1 MTISDIEKIINQG
14 EGISIEFKKAKGKV
28 PQSLYETVV
37 SFANTRGGYILLG
50 VDDDGTVLGIQPENK
65 ADFLKNITTALNSKD
80 NINPVMYLNPSP
92 IDYKGKTVIAIQ
104 VPASS
109 QVHDHAGRIYI
120 REYESDMDVTGN
132 QHTIRG
138 LFLKKG
144 NIYTET
150 HIYPGLKMSDMD
162 ESLFDKARHLIRSNR
177 TDHPWLTV
185 DNMQM
190 MRDAVLYWNDYENSR
205 EGFSLAAALIFGKD
219 LTIRNLLPAY
229 KVEAMVRIRNKDR
242 WDDRLTLRTN
252 LIATYIQLKEF
263 VNRHLPDKFYM
274 EGDQRIDLR
283 DKIFREVIGNIIVH
297 REYTDAT
304 ATELIIE
311 EDAVRTLNPNNPY
324 FNGIMDL
331 NNFNPHPKNPNI
343 RKFFTT
349 LGWADE
355 IGSGIRNTRKY
366 LPHYVENAAP
376 VFIDEPLFRT
386 IIPLV
391 RHTMADFTNEWFKWL
406 ELDEKWLTRLTESL
420 KNIEIDGQ
428 LYNMNWEEQISCLA
442 PRWIENGTK
451 LRLSSGKKVNKSENY
466 YINENK
472 LDSKSEA
479 LSLNEKVTLLA
490 PSPAEKSTRLPIG
503 SYAETKKSPSPTEKV
518 TKLPND
524 YYINNKSNDKLESLS
539 RVEKVTKLPDKKLQY
554 LIAILL
560 LSGDSVTIDE
570 YVDVFSF
577 KDRSFFRRNYLKPLE
592 AVDFLRKTNPDKP
605 TASNQKYVIT
615 EAGKRF
621 LSGTMNDER

>member
-1 MTISDIEKIINQG
+1 MRCKICSNFSTFVATTQEFMTVEEIDKIITQG
-14 EGISIEFKKAKGKV
+14 EGVSIEFKKAKEKV
-28 PQSLYETVV
+28 PASLYETVV

-65 ADFLKNITTALNSKD
+65 ATFLKNITTALNSKD

-92 IDYKGKTVIAIQ
+92 VDYQGKTIIVIQ

-120 REYESDMDVTGN
+120 REYEADIDVTGN

-144 NIYTET
+144 TVYTET
-150 HIYPGLKMSDMD
+150 HIYPGLKMSDMN
-162 ESLFDKARHLIRSNR
+162 ESLFDKARNLIRSNR
-177 TDHPWLTV
+177 ADHPWLTV

-190 MRDAVLYWNDYENSR
+190 LRDAVLYWNDYENNR

-219 LTIRNLLPAY
+219 LTIQNLLPAY
-229 KVEAMVRIRNKDR
+229 KVEAMVRIKNKDR

-252 LIATYIQLKEF
+252 LINTYLQLKEF
-263 VNRHLPDKFYM
+263 INRHLPDKFYM
-274 EGDQRIDLR
+274 EGDQRVDLR

-343 RKFFTT
+343 RKFFTA

-366 LPHYVENAAP
+366 LPLYVENAEP
-376 VFIDEPLFRT
+376 VFIDKPLFRI

-391 RHTMADFTNEWFKWL
+391 RHTMSDFADEWFRWL
-406 ELDEKWLTRLTESL
+406 ELDEKWRLKLTESL
-420 KNIEIDGQ
+420 ENIEIDGQ
-428 LYNMNWEEQISCLA
+428 LYSMGWEEQISCLVSC
-442 PRWIENGTK
+442 WIE
-451 LRLSSGKKVNKSENY
+451 KVSTLKTLNINVKSENR
-466 YINENK
+466 
-472 LDSKSEA
+472 
-479 LSLNEKVTLLA
+479 LSPE
-490 PSPAEKSTRLPIG
+490 
-503 SYAETKKSPSPTEKV
+503 EKV
-518 TKLPND
+518 TKSNEEKGTSPDEKGHKLTEM
-524 YYINNKSNDKLESLS
+524 YVFENKQHNYLEGISPD
-539 RVEKVTKLPDKKLQY
+539 EKVYKFVEENRPSPEEKLTKLPNKKLKY
-554 LIAILL
+554 IIDILL
-560 LSGDSVTIDE
+560 MSASPISIDE
-570 YVDVFSF
+570 LMA
-577 KDRSFFRRNYLKPLE
+577 FFDYKHKGKFRQNYIKPLE
-592 AVDFLRKTNPDKP
+592 FVGFIKKTNPEKP
-605 TASNQKYVIT
+605 TASNQKYLIT
-615 EAGKRF
+615 EQGKQF
-621 LSGTMNDER
+621 LTGKED

>member
-1 MTISDIEKIINQG
+1 MTTSDIEKIIAQG
-14 EGISIEFKKAKGKV
+14 EGVSIEFKKAKEKV
-28 PQSLYETVV
+28 PASLYETVV

-50 VDDDGTVLGIQPENK
+50 VDDDGTVLGVQPESE
-65 ADFLKNITTALNSKD
+65 ATFLKNIATALNSKD

-92 IDYKGKTVIAIQ
+92 IDYQGKTIIVIQ

-120 REYESDMDVTGN
+120 REYEADIDVTGN

-144 NIYTET
+144 TIYTET

-162 ESLFDKARHLIRSNR
+162 ESLFAKARNLIRSNR
-177 TDHPWLTV
+177 ADHPWLTV

-190 MRDAVLYWNDYENSR
+190 LRDAVLYWNDYENNR

-219 LTIRNLLPAY
+219 LTIQNLLPAY
-229 KVEAMVRIRNKDR
+229 KVEAMVRIKNKDR

-252 LIATYIQLKEF
+252 LIDTYLQLKEF
-263 VNRHLPDKFYM
+263 INRHLPDKFYM
-274 EGDQRIDLR
+274 EGDQRVDLR

-297 REYTDAT
+297 REYTDAI

-343 RKFFTT
+343 RKFFTA

-366 LPHYVENAAP
+366 LPLYVENAEP
-376 VFIDEPLFRT
+376 VFIDKPLFRI

-391 RHTMADFTNEWFKWL
+391 RHTMSDFADEWFKWL
-406 ELDEKWLTRLTESL
+406 ELDEKWRPKLTESL
-420 KNIEIDGQ
+420 ENIEIDGQ
-428 LYNMNWEEQISCLA
+428 LHKMSWEEQISCLA
-442 PRWIENGTK
+442 TSWVEKVTK
-451 LRLSSGKKVNKSENY
+451 LDKKNSLSSLEKLTKSKKSEFAECQHN
-466 YINENK
+466 NK
-472 LDSKSEA
+472 TDS
-479 LSLNEKVTLLA
+479 LSPNEKVT
-490 PSPAEKSTRLPIG
+490 KSDEGKRLSSI
-503 SYAETKKSPSPTEKV
+503 EKV
-518 TKLPND
+518 TKLPSKKFQ
-524 YYINNKSNDKLESLS
+524 YYI
-539 RVEKVTKLPDKKLQY
+539 V
-554 LIAILL
+554 ILL
-560 LSGDSVTIDE
+560 LSGNSISIDDLIE
-570 YVDVFSF
+570 IFSF
-577 KDRSFFRRNYLKPLE
+577 RDRSFFRKNYLKPLE
-592 AVDFLRKTNPDKP
+592 SVGFIRKTNPEKP
-605 TASNQKYVIT
+605 TASNQKYLIT
-615 EAGKRF
+615 EQGKRF
-621 LSGTMNDER
+621 LTGKDD